1 MLQIS
6 GLLRARWVE
15 GLPESLCPEG
25 HGTTLLNVTVVR
37 QWSQEDVQEQ
47 EPTRVGSLT
56 ASRPH
61 G

>member
-25 HGTTLLNVTVVR
+25 HGTMLLNVTVVR
-37 QWSQEDVQEQ
+37 QWSHEDVQEQ
-47 EPTRVGSLT
+47 
-56 ASRPH
+56 
-61 G
+61 